1 LHFLLELRK
10 LNMNEIININQLELF
25 QLYREAIQ
33 NEISERDEKVQ
44 NFIDSLTPDDE
55 IIYTEDDIDPDNLPF

>member
-1 LHFLLELRK
+1 
-10 LNMNEIININQLELF
+10 MNEIININQLELF